1 MSQEQEIVDKL
12 YARFPSMKD
21 KAVITRP
28 RRIFA
33 DAPVAEFPDIF
44 QYAVKELDFSML
56 CTITGLDLGTAL
68 AAEYHLA
75 RTDGIMLNITVSLDR
90 QNPVLQTVTA
100 NFPAADAYEREMV
113 DLLGIQV
120 AGLGQGHRYP
130 LPEGW
135 PEGVYPLRKDC
146 DLSKLPPP
154 KKEQKP

>member
-1 MSQEQEIVDKL
+1 MSKEQEIVDKL
-12 YARFPSMKD
+12 SGRFASLKG

-44 QYAVKELDFSML
+44 QYAVKELDFSIL
-56 CTITGLDLGTAL
+56 CTITGLDLGETL
-68 AAEYHLA
+68 AAKYHLA
-75 RTDGIMLNITVSLDR
+75 STDGIMLTFTVSLDK
-90 QNPVLQTVTA
+90 QHPVLQTVTA

-113 DLLGIQV
+113 DLLGIEV
-120 AGLGQGHRYP
+120 RGLGEGHRYP
-130 LPEGW
+130 LPDGW

-154 KKEQKP
+154 RKEQ